1 MSSVLEMYGLF
12 MPQMPHT
19 CEQSVVR
26 PALVQSTPTSL
37 PSMER
42 REERDRE
49 GEREERE
56 RDIKGKRKKKMII
69 LNKGNSGHLCFTVDQ
84 AAKDK
89 RITEQ

>member
-1 MSSVLEMYGLF
+1 MDCLCHRCLTRVNNQSFGLHWCKAH
-12 MPQMPHT
+12 Q
-19 CEQSVVR
+19 
-26 PALVQSTPTSL
+26 PAL

-69 LNKGNSGHLCFTVDQ
+69 LNKGNNGHLCFTVDQ